1 MTKKAVTKRGS
12 DPPTTG
18 KGGKAR
24 PAAAAAGTAAA
35 ESSSSSS
42 DDLCSAR
49 TLNAATLLCGSA
61 VAAAMFVALNEVH
74 EQYCWWSL
82 RDEQGRESLF
92 ESESALY
99 YSYMKDVVND
109 PGGFVAGLRG
119 LIDHDRTEHPHRMNV
134 IQRFNIFQEILC
146 AGLWKLWHPLFAAP
160 ADPITFYVR
169 AIFALWSAGVGWM
182 FVAAARLSGGNLAAG
197 GAAVALLLCNWNEC
211 GRVHHLPPLR
221 ENQSIPLLFL
231 QLLVVTGV
239 LRRVGVSTL
248 QPQTQTQTQTQPQ
261 PPPQKKQQQPPA
273 LPTTVTA
280 ADMALITGATAAYM
294 LPWQLAHTLMCV
306 QTLALL
312 AVHLLGYLP
321 RAAAARIAASFL
333 GALGVVMAMHFGGN
347 AMFLW
352 NSNFAQVLTR
362 TTTCS
367 AFSFFYLQLY
377 TPD

>member
-24 PAAAAAGTAAA
+24 AAAGTAADSA
-35 ESSSSSS
+35 SSSSN
-42 DDLCSAR
+42 DLCSAR
-49 TLNAATLLCGSA
+49 TLNAATLLCGAA

-119 LIDHDRTEHPHRMNV
+119 LIDHNRTEHPHRMNV

-146 AGLWKLWHPLFAAP
+146 AALWKLWPAASP

-231 QLLVVTGV
+231 QVLIVTGV

-248 QPQTQTQTQTQPQ
+248 QPQT
-261 PPPQKKQQQPPA
+261 PPPQQQQQQQQQQQPAP
-273 LPTTVTA
+273 TVTA
-280 ADMALITGATAAYM
+280 ADMALITVATAAYM

-333 GALGVVMAMHFGGN
+333 GALGVVMVMHFGGN

-352 NSNFAQVLTR
+352 NSNFAQVLT
-362 TTTCS
+362 S
-367 AFSFFYLQLY
+367 AFPCAFLVLLL